1 MIIVIVIVV
10 AVAILAVIAAGN
22 VIAIRQSPPSVIPG
36 NNDSGS
42 DCNNLCL
49 QFNNRRS
56 ERCMAQADVRNAQTR
71 LNFLIAQRET
81 ALRAWA
87 VATAAAIAAMF
98 IPIFG
103 PLISSG
109 FATAAAIAFTAFLGF
124 AGAVNGAS
132 ADLLQKTAIAS
143 ICMNKEAEARQL
155 LLTKCPEQANACLAT
170 PSPC

>member
-1 MIIVIVIVV
+1 MVIVIIIVV
-10 AVAILAVIAAGN
+10 AFTILAVIALGN
-22 VIAIRQSPPSVIPG
+22 IIASGQSHPSVTPG
-36 NNDSGS
+36 NNDSGV

-71 LNFLIAQRET
+71 LNFLVLQRET
-81 ALRAWA
+81 TLRAWA

-103 PLISSG
+103 ALIPSG

-124 AGAVNGAS
+124 VGAVNGAS
-132 ADLLQKTAIAS
+132 ADLLKKNDVAS

-155 LLTKCPEQANACLAT
+155 LLTKCPEQASSCLAT